1 MLREEKCFVFTVH
14 QTQTK
19 IKSLLHFYIYKDVA
33 CIEYILKS
41 YFSIKSCV
49 NMYSKQNLLCFNVV
63 IANKNKKSSY
73 IFSYCWFFNPI
84 DIKLHEVYFFYFQT
98 ANKLF
103 IGSFKD
109 VVQRSKGYFAMLT
122 LLISLLV
129 FMCSKKVINSTLSN
143 LYLLLF
149 KGTKWPTWGNKWLA
163 CTW

>member
-63 IANKNKKSSY
+63 IANKNKK
-73 IFSYCWFFNPI
+73 IQLHFFLIADFLILI
-84 DIKLHEVYFFYFQT
+84 DIQLHEVYFFYFQT

-122 LLISLLV
+122 LLISLFV
-129 FMCSKKVINSTLSN
+129 FMCSKNVINSTLIN

-149 KGTKWPTWGNKWLA
+149 KGTK
-163 CTW
+163 